1 MTKKEMLQA
10 LYFSTES
17 LMKIQE
23 IATNVEL
30 EVERLTDAI
39 ESEVKDEEK

>member
-1 MTKKEMLQA
+1 VTKKEMLQA

-30 EVERLTDAI
+30 EVERLTDAT
-39 ESEVKDEEK
+39 ESEVKAEEK